1 MTNQATES
9 RPKQLSWQP
18 RQVYVMAAV
27 CLAVGLLVGYLLR
40 GSAKPAGAILNSAAT
55 ADSPAGMNGGAP
67 AQMTALDQMKQV
79 ADSQAEPLLTK
90 LATDPKNAGLLIQI
104 GNIYKAAHQFKQA
117 ADYYG
122 KALNVDARNVA
133 IRTEMASCLY
143 YSGDVNGALDQLQQ
157 SLKYDPRD
165 ANSLFN
171 LGMIRWKGKNDAAG
185 AIAAWQQLLKTNPNL
200 DKKAI
205 VEKMIAEARQ
215 PRAN

>member
-1 MTNQATES
+1 MTNQATEA
-9 RPKQLSWQP
+9 RQKELSWRP

-27 CLAVGLLVGYLLR
+27 SLAVGLLVGYLLR
-40 GSAKPAGAILNSAAT
+40 GSAKPPVAILNSAAT
-55 ADSPAGMNGGAP
+55 AESQEEMNGGAV
-67 AQMTALDQMKQV
+67 AQMPTLDQMKHM
-79 ADSQAEPLLTK
+79 ADKQAERLLTK
-90 LATDPKNAGLLIQI
+90 LAADPKNVALLVQI
-104 GNIYKAAHQFKQA
+104 GSIYQATHQFRQA

-122 KALNVDARNVA
+122 KALDVDARNVA

-143 YSGDVNGALDQLQQ
+143 YSGDVNGALDQLHQ
-157 SLKYDPRD
+157 SLKYDPKD

-185 AIAAWQQLLKTNPNL
+185 AIAAWQQLLRTNPNL
-200 DKKAI
+200 DKKAT